1 MEYLIIIIISIITI
15 LVLKIGFNVRIRDI
29 EKIKNYLNTMDPLMM
44 EVLNVNLEEVFIY
57 EMEKK
62 GVFENV

>member
-1 MEYLIIIIISIITI
+1 MHIQSRVVN
-15 LVLKIGFNVRIRDI
+15 LVVKGDI
-29 EKIKNYLNTMDPLMM
+29 EKIKNYLNTMNPLMM

-62 GVFENV
+62 GYGVYDE